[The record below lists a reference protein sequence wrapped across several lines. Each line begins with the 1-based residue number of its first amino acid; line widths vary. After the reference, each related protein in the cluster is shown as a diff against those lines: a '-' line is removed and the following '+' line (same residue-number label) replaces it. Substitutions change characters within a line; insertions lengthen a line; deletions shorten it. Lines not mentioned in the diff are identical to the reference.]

1 MAIYFARESIRE
13 PSGEEFIGR
22 RSYESYET
30 YGPCVDCCP
39 AAFTLMPMKQRVLLG
54 MSGGVDSSVAG
65 YLLREQGYEVVGV
78 TMKVW
83 PQDCISRAEDK
94 CCGPQAVADARG
106 VAHALGIPHYVV
118 DEADQFERLV
128 IDYFASEY
136 QAGRTPNPCV
146 MCNEKLKFGNLWSK
160 ARALGCDYIATGHYA
175 IIDHVVAACGDRGR
189 VDSRTASGATGV
201 IDPGYSYAVLR
212 KSVDRRKDQSYF
224 LFSLHQPQLRRA
236 LTPLGRMMK
245 PQIREI
251 ARSLGLKV
259 ADKID
264 SQEIC
269 FVPGNDYKAFLRSRL
284 GENEFHRGEIY
295 DVDGNFVGEH
305 DGIELFT
312 IGQRKGLPGGSL
324 RPRYVVDLDPET
336 NRVIVGDADDL
347 VADEFEIDRVNW
359 HPVVA
364 MTKADSASP
373 LDEGEGTEVRGIP
386 SQNRESREPSPYPL
400 PWEGRGEE
408 TPRGQDRGFSF
419 EATVKIRYNHP
430 GTPAT
435 IVLSEDNRA
444 RICLHEPQRAV
455 TPGQAAVIYK
465 DDVVLGGGWIC
476 RREAPVLA

>member
-1 MAIYFARESIRE
+1 MNQI
-13 PSGEEFIGR
+13 
-22 RSYESYET
+22 
-30 YGPCVDCCP
+30 
-39 AAFTLMPMKQRVLLG
+39 KQRVLLG

-65 YLLREQGYEVVGV
+65 YLLREQGYDVVGV

-94 CCGPQAVADARG
+94 CCGPQAVADARS

-136 QAGRTPNPCV
+136 QSGRTPNPCV
-146 MCNEKLKFGNLWSK
+146 MCNEKLKFGNLWGK
-160 ARALGCDYIATGHYA
+160 AKALGCDYIATGHYA
-175 IIDHVVAACGDRGR
+175 IIEHVVAAGADRGR
-189 VDSRTASGATGV
+189 VDSQIRSESVGV
-201 IDPGYSYAVLR
+201 NAPGHSYAVLR

-224 LFSLHQPQLRRA
+224 LFSLHQAQLRRA
-236 LTPLGRMMK
+236 LTPLGGMTK

-269 FVPGNDYKAFLRSRL
+269 FVPGNDYKAFLRSHL
-284 GENEFHRGEIY
+284 GEGEFHRGEIY

-312 IGQRKGLPGGSL
+312 IGQRKGLPGGSA
-324 RPRYVVDLDPET
+324 RPRYVVDLDATT

-347 VADEFEIDRVNW
+347 IADEFEIDRVNW
-359 HPVVA
+359 HPVATALWAV
-364 MTKADSASP
+364 DPGSP
-373 LDEGEGTEVRGIP
+373 SHDVPQARGYNE
-386 SQNRESREPSPYPL
+386 Q
-400 PWEGRGEE
+400 
-408 TPRGQDRGFSF
+408 F

-430 GTPAT
+430 GAPARITP
-435 IVLSEDNRA
+435 LENHRA

-455 TPGQAAVIYK
+455 TPGQAAVIYD

-476 RREAPVLA
+476 RRQALVPA